1 MGADRST
8 ALVPRIL
15 HTADWQIGK
24 PYRWVDDGQ
33 KQARLQQERVE
44 VVGRIAEI
52 VRQEEVDAVLVAGD
66 LFDSSTVPAATV
78 MEVLEVVGSMSCP
91 VLVIPGNHDH
101 GGVGGIWRREDL
113 QRQMQDRA
121 PNLQLLL
128 SSEPVLVAGITVLPC
143 PLLRQ
148 HESRNPLLWL
158 EQLDWQAL
166 DSSAPRVVLAHGSV
180 QGFGGDDSVNRLALD
195 RLPSDELDYVA
206 LGDWH
211 GLMSVNRKVWYAG
224 TPEPD
229 RFPNGPDDKRSQVL
243 LVDLE
248 RGLPAGVKPH
258 ATGRFQ
264 WHRITMTLKSDGDL
278 ARLEQRMSDCFGRRV
293 GRDLLRLELN
303 GQLGWSAHQTLQ
315 NRLEDLQQQ
324 LLHLRLRGELHRL
337 PTAHERDQFLDGLE
351 SPLVSAIASDLQEE
365 LEQAVD
371 PVAEQALIELQRLC
385 AIDPCA

>member
-52 VRQEEVDAVLVAGD
+52 VLQEKVDVVLVAGD

-113 QRQMQDRA
+113 QRHMQDRA

-128 SSEPVLVAGITVLPC
+128 ASAPVLVAGITVLPC

-158 EQLDWQAL
+158 EQLDWQTL
-166 DSSAPRVVLAHGSV
+166 DASAPRVVLAH
-180 QGFGGDDSVNRLALD
+180 
-195 RLPSDELDYVA
+195 
-206 LGDWH
+206 
-211 GLMSVNRKVWYAG
+211 
-224 TPEPD
+224 
-229 RFPNGPDDKRSQVL
+229 
-243 LVDLE
+243 
-248 RGLPAGVKPH
+248 
-258 ATGRFQ
+258 
-264 WHRITMTLKSDGDL
+264 
-278 ARLEQRMSDCFGRRV
+278 
-293 GRDLLRLELN
+293 
-303 GQLGWSAHQTLQ
+303 
-315 NRLEDLQQQ
+315 
-324 LLHLRLRGELHRL
+324 
-337 PTAHERDQFLDGLE
+337 
-351 SPLVSAIASDLQEE
+351 
-365 LEQAVD
+365 
-371 PVAEQALIELQRLC
+371 
-385 AIDPCA
+385 

>member
-128 SSEPVLVAGITVLPC
+128 ASEPVLVAGITVLPC

-206 LGDWH
+206 LGDWP

-351 SPLVSAIASDLQEE
+351 SPLVSAIANDLQEE